1 MQTPA
6 PSGVVLCHS
15 SQVAHEVKDGG
26 ERGAD
31 LVRVNGEECKARAV
45 KESSEILWKW
55 KRKGVLLVC
64 DTESKPRTMSR

>member
-15 SQVAHEVKDGG
+15 SQVTHEVKDGG

-31 LVRVNGEECKARAV
+31 LVRVNGEECEAGAV
-45 KESSEILWKW
+45 KESSKILWKW
-55 KRKGVLLVC
+55 KRKGVLLC
-64 DTESKPRTMSR
+64 DTE